1 MLYLL
6 MAKSKKNV
14 LFSDNIG
21 MFFLVGA
28 TRSLLVMLTCLLTM
42 WLVSIF
48 TTVIDMGTMII
59 VSAGVGVSFGAMR
72 IYDMTMEMISD

>member
-1 MLYLL
+1 
-6 MAKSKKNV
+6 MAKAKKSDKV

-28 TRSLLVMLTCLLTM
+28 TRALVVMFTCLVSM

-48 TTVIDMGTMII
+48 TTLIDMSIMVI
-59 VSAGVGVSFGAMR
+59 VSAGVGIAFGTMR
-72 IYDMTMEMISD
+72 IFDLTLEEMSK